1 MFEKVDR
8 LRLPEVVATEVEQAI
23 LGPAFVVG
31 DRLPSEQQ
39 LADQFGVSRN
49 VVREAFKLLQERGL
63 IMITNGSGAFVAQPT
78 SEATSNA
85 LSRYLRLTG
94 AAASRASLYETRRI
108 LEGANAHLAAERAEA
123 SDIAALADC
132 VARMQE
138 HSGSIERWAQADL
151 QFHLTLARSTHNPFQ
166 RVLLEPLID
175 QLRDVISEGYLTPG
189 AVATGLSAHTQLL
202 EQIQH
207 RDAQAAYAII
217 IQHLHDSEAMV
228 GAALRE
234 HKIEQRDGSNK
245 FDHKRLGGGAHA

>member
-23 LGPAFVVG
+23 LRPAFAIG

-78 SEATSNA
+78 SEPTSNA

-94 AAASRASLYETRRI
+94 ATASRASLYETRRI
-108 LEGANAHLAAERAEA
+108 LEGANAHLAAERADV

-132 VARMQE
+132 VARMRE
-138 HSGSIERWAQADL
+138 HSGSLERWAQADL
-151 QFHLTLARSTHNPFQ
+151 EFHLTLARATHNPFQ
-166 RVLLEPLID
+166 CVLLEPLID
-175 QLRDVISEGYLTPG
+175 QLRDVIAEGYLTPG
-189 AVATGLSAHTQLL
+189 AVATGLSAHAHLL
-202 EQIQH
+202 EHIQH
-207 RDAQAAYAII
+207 GDAQGAYTII
-217 IQHLHDSEAMV
+217 IRHLHDSEAMV
-228 GAALRE
+228 GAALQGQDSR
-234 HKIEQRDGSNK
+234 QRNGSTM
-245 FDHKRLGGGAHA
+245 FDRKL